1 MSKSKQY
8 KEARGDIYRSWHREG
23 LKKAPVRINFPQV
36 IINTA
41 WQSAAWCIG
50 LALSISLII
59 FGINGFLTG
68 AILKS
73 FNSLIKITWIP
84 FTIYSLYWA
93 FRIVDIIIYD
103 RINYPKYLEKH
114 IKRSESVG

>member
-8 KEARGDIYRSWHREG
+8 KERRTVTYRSWSRRG
-23 LKKAPVRINFPQV
+23 LKKAPVRLNSPKL
-36 IINTA
+36 IIHTA
-41 WQSAAWCIG
+41 WKSVAWCVG
-50 LALSISLII
+50 LAFFISFIL
-59 FGINGFLTG
+59 FGLNGFLTG

-84 FTIYSLYWA
+84 FTIYTLYWA

-114 IKRSESVG
+114 IKKE